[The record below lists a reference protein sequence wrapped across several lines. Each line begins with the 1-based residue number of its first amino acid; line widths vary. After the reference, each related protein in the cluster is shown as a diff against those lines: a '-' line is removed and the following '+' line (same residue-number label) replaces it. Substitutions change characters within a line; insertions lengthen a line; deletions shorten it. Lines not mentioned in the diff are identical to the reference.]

1 MKSKFLNIIM
11 IVGFLFCYQLQSQTK
26 DQKVSLKGKKIILPS
41 AVLLRIDGQKNINPL
56 SKRIKI
62 FTVINGSC
70 ALCIDDL
77 KEWKTYMTTVD
88 TSKVGF
94 VFLVHSEDDLYT
106 FKELNSNYIKLAY
119 PYFHDVKKKIVIA
132 NKLMDNK
139 DYQTFLL
146 DNNNV
151 VVLTGNPAKN
161 KKTFKLYFDEI
172 NKRIP
177 MDKPTVIIKE
187 GVNETRFKISKGF
200 VYKDQN
206 GNVLQQDEG
215 KKRMLDNAYIVKIDD
230 DKGVITFI
238 KK

>member
-1 MKSKFLNIIM
+1 MKNKFLNTIM
-11 IVGFLFCYQLQSQTK
+11 IISFLFCYQAQAQTNN
-26 DQKVSLKGKKIILPS
+26 QTVNLKEKKIILPS
-41 AVLLRIDGQKNINPL
+41 AVLLRNYNQKNINPL
-56 SKRIKI
+56 SKKIKI

-77 KEWKTYMTTVD
+77 KEWKTYMATVD

-119 PYFHDVKKKIVIA
+119 PYFHDVKKKVMKA

-139 DYQTFLL
+139 AYQTFLL
-146 DNNNV
+146 DSNDE

-161 KKTFKLYFDEI
+161 IKIFKLYFDEI
-172 NKRIP
+172 NKRIS
-177 MDKPTVIIKE
+177 MDKPTIIVKE
-187 GVNETRFKISKGF
+187 GVNETKFKISKGF

-206 GNVLQQDEG
+206 GNILQQDEG

-230 DKGVITFI
+230 ISGVITFI